1 MALNQASENTI
12 QANPASDQL
21 AADGTG
27 AFFSTI
33 DDLLLTYSGIVQLDP
48 WLEPFK
54 DALKSRFAKA
64 KKWIDT
70 INQTEGGLDKFS
82 RGFEKFG
89 FTFADNG
96 DITYREWVC
105 FSLAT

>member
-1 MALNQASENTI
+1 
-12 QANPASDQL
+12 
-21 AADGTG
+21 
-27 AFFSTI
+27 
-33 DDLLLTYSGIVQLDP
+33 LLTPSGIVQLDP

-54 DALKSRFAKA
+54 DSLKSRFAKA

-70 INQTEGGLDKFS
+70 INQTEGGLEKFS

-96 DITYREWVC
+96 DITYREWVY
-105 FSLAT
+105 FLSLPSQAILTSTGSQR